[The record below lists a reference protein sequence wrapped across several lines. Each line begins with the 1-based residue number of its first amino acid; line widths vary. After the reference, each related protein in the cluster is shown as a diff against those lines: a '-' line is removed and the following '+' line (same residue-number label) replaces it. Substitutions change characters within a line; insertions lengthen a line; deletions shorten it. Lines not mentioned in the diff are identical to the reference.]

1 MPSTFTHYLLANR
14 VYDQLLNNEYKYK
27 KLILQFNDSITSDK
41 IFNKLNQSLFWWGAQ
56 GPDYLF
62 MISFMPWSKQKKL
75 RGYGSRLH
83 SIPPSITLEN
93 IRCIV
98 KRLDVKALFYA
109 MGFICHYALDSIT
122 HPFIKY
128 RSVIY
133 KDKIKYSNNSTTH
146 AFIETNIDNIVL
158 LKEKNILPTELSID
172 DILPINEEV
181 ENTISNIYMLLIKKL
196 FGKSNIKDDE
206 IESILKQIVLRYK
219 NALLISKDET
229 SIKKHIVKF
238 FENKLRLPP
247 YFSSYIRGFT
257 EDKGFDFANLN
268 HDDWSWPVNSK
279 KIYNESF
286 LDLFYKSYD
295 KSLEI
300 IDGFLLDESMKKLTK
315 DKPFV

>member
-1 MPSTFTHYLLANR
+1 M
-14 VYDQLLNNEYKYK
+14 
-27 KLILQFNDSITSDK
+27 
-41 IFNKLNQSLFWWGAQ
+41 
-56 GPDYLF
+56 
-62 MISFMPWSKQKKL
+62 
-75 RGYGSRLH
+75 
-83 SIPPSITLEN
+83 
-93 IRCIV
+93 

-279 KIYNESF
+279 KIYSESF

>member
-14 VYDQLLNNEYKYK
+14 VYDKLLNNEDKYK
-27 KLILQFNDSITSDK
+27 DLMLKFNDNITSNE
-41 IFNKLNQSLFWWGAQ
+41 IFNEINQSLFLWGAQ

-62 MISFMPWSKQKKL
+62 MISVMPWSKQKHL

-93 IRCIV
+93 IRNIV
-98 KRLDVKALFYA
+98 KELDSASLFYA
-109 MGFICHYALDSIT
+109 MGFVCHYALDSIT

-133 KDKIKYSNNSTTH
+133 KDKIKHSNDSTTH

-158 LKEKNILPTELSID
+158 LKEKNMLPIELSID
-172 DILPINEEV
+172 DVLPVNEAV
-181 ENTISNIYMLLIKKL
+181 KNTIPRIYVPLIKKL
-196 FGKSNIKDDE
+196 FGKSNMKDDE
-206 IESILKQIVLRYK
+206 IENVLKQIVLRYK
-219 NALLISKDET
+219 NALIISKDET
-229 SIKKHIVKF
+229 LLKKQAVKF

-268 HDDWSWPVNSK
+268 HDNWSWPVNSK
-279 KIYNESF
+279 KIYNDSF
-286 LDLFYKSYD
+286 LDLFYKAYD

-300 IDGFLLDESMKKLTK
+300 IDGFLLGEPMKKLTK
-315 DKPFV
+315 DKPFI